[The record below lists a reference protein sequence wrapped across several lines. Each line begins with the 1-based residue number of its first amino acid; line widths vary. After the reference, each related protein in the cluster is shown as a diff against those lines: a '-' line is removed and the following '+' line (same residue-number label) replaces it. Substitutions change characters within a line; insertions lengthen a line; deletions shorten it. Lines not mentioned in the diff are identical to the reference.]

1 MPRADI
7 VVLNDMHPDDFPG
20 AASIAYSHSK
30 YLSTKF
36 FVSFWHTT
44 LSPGRVTKDQHLE
57 VRSIHRNEFLD
68 KFLRKYMVTR
78 LLSEFASLLL
88 LLKITFLFVA
98 QRPKIVWINQIGVR
112 IPRTIS
118 LMLFLLRIR
127 VVQTFHDFGVIS
139 PRKLYPKNISANNLV
154 KLSDN
159 KIIDIIYSF
168 RRSLL
173 IFLANRNYQNIC
185 ISEMQAKIYKSVSV
199 RNLTIISNGIEDCN
213 CPDHILKAEKKNEIL
228 FAGRSTGKGFERICR
243 IVKNNPGWTLLA
255 AGDMDLEKSAKQ
267 ILNLTQFMY
276 LGFLDRSEIF
286 PYIHRVKFVSVISE
300 CYDVYPTVALE
311 GLMHKSKV
319 LTTESTGIA
328 NSLAILGG
336 GHVLDP
342 INSDINLTDLYNS
355 CSNQKNY
362 PLSLITIDSSSDR
375 YISIFLSAI
384 NPAI

>member
-1 MPRADI
+1 
-7 VVLNDMHPDDFPG
+7 
-20 AASIAYSHSK
+20 
-30 YLSTKF
+30 
-36 FVSFWHTT
+36 
-44 LSPGRVTKDQHLE
+44 
-57 VRSIHRNEFLD
+57 
-68 KFLRKYMVTR
+68 
-78 LLSEFASLLL
+78 
-88 LLKITFLFVA
+88 LKITFLFVA

-112 IPRTIS
+112 IPRTITF
-118 LMLFLLRIR
+118 MLFLLRIR

-139 PRKLYPKNISANNLV
+139 PRKLYPKNISANNLI

-199 RNLTIISNGIEDCN
+199 KNLTIISNGIECCN
-213 CPDHILKAEKKNEIL
+213 CPDHILKVDKKNEVL

-267 ILNLTQFMY
+267 ILNHSQFMY

-328 NSLAILGG
+328 NSLTILGG
-336 GHVLDP
+336 GLVLDSS
-342 INSDINLTDLYNS
+342 NSDIDLNDLDNF
-355 CSNQKNY
+355 CSHQDNY
-362 PLSLITIDSSSDR
+362 PLSLITIDSSSAK